1 MSAQIVRVMSLRQ
14 DDSEWECGKMAQ
26 RLREGATMILVAGT
40 VLVALGHNVA
50 SALTLS
56 DLSEA
61 TACLFRY

>member
-1 MSAQIVRVMSLRQ
+1 
-14 DDSEWECGKMAQ
+14 MAQ

-50 SALTLS
+50 SAPTLS

>member
-1 MSAQIVRVMSLRQ
+1 MT
-14 DDSEWECGKMAQ
+14 Q
-26 RLREGATMILVAGT
+26 RLRDSATMILVAGT
-40 VLVALGHNVA
+40 VLVALIHNVA